1 MGFDINTH
9 DEVLAEIIRRR
20 ETLEQVDIEDS
31 DAEEELIAGGMSS
44 DTSSNNSSSSCN
56 SSHHCEQVKNPFIL

>member
-31 DAEEELIAGGMSS
+31 DAEEELIAGGMSIG
-44 DTSSNNSSSSCN
+44 TSTNNSSSTTTTTT
-56 SSHHCEQVKNPFIL
+56 